1 MQNKENNG
9 GKTAATWPS
18 WKKKKKE
25 EGGKK
30 NGRGEINRNT
40 SGLKSQSQCN
50 SHVRTLYR
58 SNRHNV
64 VPSHETETQ
73 KSKKPI
79 TPML

>member
-1 MQNKENNG
+1 MGEKLLLPG
-9 GKTAATWPS
+9 LHG
-18 WKKKKKE
+18 KKKKKE

-40 SGLKSQSQCN
+40 SRLKSQSQCN